1 MLQCG
6 MSERDTRALRKLSA
20 VLCKQMVVDA
30 QLVQALQADEI
41 LNDEMAESILVREW
55 RE

>member
-6 MSERDTRALRKLSA
+6 MSERDKRTLRKLSA

-30 QLVQALQADEI
+30 QLVQSLQADEI